1 VKVVV
6 VSTIQRCLSKPALV
20 SYGFVVVAL
29 LLVGLLHL
37 GVPFIAT
44 LFAYLALAQ
53 LNFIK
58 HRGRWLPVVLFV
70 VLVAALAYGLG
81 YVINQAVRVVPDVA
95 EQAIPSVI
103 QWAKQHQIE
112 LPFTDYDSLKDLALD
127 TVRSQA
133 HNVAGVAKVARGATS
148 QFVLVIA
155 AIVFAIGLFLN
166 PRFESTG
173 DKPTIPNNLY
183 SLTCAAIAERFT
195 IFYRSFAMVMGAQVV
210 ISAINTVFTAIFVLS
225 VRLPYAIVVIG
236 TTFLC
241 GLLPIVGN
249 LISNCIV
256 LGIAITVSPKL
267 AIAALVF
274 LVVIHKLEYFLNSK
288 IVGNRIRNPFW
299 LTLLAL
305 ILGERL
311 LGIPGMVL
319 APVVLNYF
327 KIETSRIEIHHDAI
341 ANYSS
346 AGDPLSRP

>member
-1 VKVVV
+1 MVL
-6 VSTIQRCLSKPALV
+6 SNPIQGRLGKPALF
-20 SYGFVVVAL
+20 SYGFVVVTL

-37 GVPFIAT
+37 GAPFIAT
-44 LFAYLALAQ
+44 LFAFLALTK

-58 HRGRWLPVVLFV
+58 HRGRWLPVALFL

-81 YVINQAVRVVPDVA
+81 NVINQAVKVVPDVA

-127 TVRSQA
+127 TVRNQA
-133 HNVAGVAKVARGATS
+133 HNLAGVAKVARGATS

-155 AIVFAIGLFLN
+155 AIVVAIGLFLN
-166 PRFESTG
+166 PRFESDN
-173 DKPTIPNNLY
+173 DKPGVINNLY
-183 SLTCAAIAERFT
+183 SLTCTAIAERFT
-195 IFYRSFAMVMGAQVV
+195 IFYRSFAIVMGAQVI
-210 ISAINTVFTAIFVLS
+210 ISAINTVITAIFVLS
-225 VRLPYAIVVIG
+225 VRLPYAVVVIG

-256 LGIAITVSPKL
+256 VGIAITLSPKL
-267 AIAALVF
+267 ALAALVF
-274 LVVIHKLEYFLNSK
+274 LIVIHKLEYFLNSK
-288 IVGNRIRNPFW
+288 IVGDRIRNPFW

-311 LGIPGMVL
+311 LGIPGMIL
-319 APVVLNYF
+319 APVVLNYL
-327 KIETSRIEIHHDAI
+327 KMETSRIEIRDGVIPVAI
-341 ANYSS
+341 AD
-346 AGDPLSRP
+346 GPLTRS

>member
-1 VKVVV
+1 MAVTNTVQHCV
-6 VSTIQRCLSKPALV
+6 SKPALV
-20 SYGFVVVAL
+20 SYGFVLVTL
-29 LLVGLLHL
+29 LLAGLLHL

-44 LFAYLALAQ
+44 LFAYLALTK

-58 HRGRWLPVVLFV
+58 RRGRWLPVVLFLV
-70 VLVAALAYGLG
+70 MVAALAYALG

-133 HNVAGVAKVARGATS
+133 HNVAGVAKIARGATS

-155 AIVFAIGLFLN
+155 AIVVAIGLFLN
-166 PRFESTG
+166 PRFEPSG
-173 DKPTIPNNLY
+173 DRPAIPNNLY

-267 AIAALVF
+267 ALAALVF

-311 LGIPGMVL
+311 LGIPGMIL

-327 KIETSRIEIHHDAI
+327 KLETSRIEIQQEAM
-341 ANYSS
+341 ANYSV
-346 AGDPLSRP
+346 AERPLTRS